1 MPQTLPRGQHITSNS
16 SSTNSRE
23 VALPQPK
30 VAILDSLRAIA
41 VFYLFLH
48 ALFYVGLV
56 AYLCN
61 CLRECPCQ
69 SSNWTTRLY
78 GPVDTVL

>member
-1 MPQTLPRGQHITSNS
+1 
-16 SSTNSRE
+16 
-23 VALPQPK
+23 
-30 VAILDSLRAIA
+30 
-41 VFYLFLH
+41 
-48 ALFYVGLV
+48 LFYVGLV